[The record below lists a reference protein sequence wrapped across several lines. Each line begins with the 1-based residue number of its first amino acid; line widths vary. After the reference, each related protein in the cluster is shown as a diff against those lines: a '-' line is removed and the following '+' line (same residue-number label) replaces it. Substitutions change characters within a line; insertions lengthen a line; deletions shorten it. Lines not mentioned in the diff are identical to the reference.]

1 MLRVENISK
10 KFGKL
15 KAVDSVSFD
24 ICHNDTVGLVGESGC
39 GKTTIARM
47 ICGLYRPD
55 YGSIVFN
62 GTDSTDLSR
71 KQRAAFVQMV
81 FQNPFTSLDERCTVK
96 QILLESMHMQKSMNN
111 KQKFDYAA
119 SLLEQVGL
127 CSHILASY
135 PHQLSGGQRQRVA
148 IARALAPKPKF
159 IVLDEPTSALDANT
173 AVMILE
179 LLENIQQETNVSYLL
194 ISHDLKLVRHI
205 AKRVV
210 VMRSGRLVEQGEAQ
224 ELWVEPKEHYTKE
237 LIAASRH
244 ELI

>member
-39 GKTTIARM
+39 GKTTIARL
-47 ICGLYRPD
+47 ICGLYSPD
-55 YGSIVFN
+55 NGSVVFN
-62 GTDSTDLSR
+62 GSDAASLNR
-71 KQRAAFVQMV
+71 QQRAKFVQMV
-81 FQNPFTSLDERCTVK
+81 FQNPYTSLDERCSVK
-96 QILLESMHMQKSMNN
+96 QILLESMHMDKTMTKNA
-111 KQKFDYAA
+111 KLLYAE
-119 SLLEQVGL
+119 SLLEKVGL
-127 CSHILASY
+127 CAHTLESY
-135 PHQLSGGQRQRVA
+135 PHQLSGGQRQRIA
-148 IARALAPKPKF
+148 IARALAPRPKF

-179 LLENIQQETNVSYLL
+179 LLDKIQQETNVSYLL
-194 ISHDLKLVRHI
+194 ISHDLKLVRHV

-210 VMRSGRLVEQGEAQ
+210 VMKEGRLVEEGPAQ
-224 ELWVEPKEHYTKE
+224 DLWLEPKHKYTKE